1 MPKRLIFYF
10 TDKSSFKTIEMFYL
24 QRLVF
29 NYNLVTFILRYF
41 YFAYPTDAV
50 VSLSPILFKND
61 ICNTMKNIFLT
72 V

>member
-10 TDKSSFKTIEMFYL
+10 TDKSSFKTIEIFYL

-29 NYNLVTFILRYF
+29 NYNLVKFIFR

-50 VSLSPILFKND
+50 VSLSPILFKNN

>member
-41 YFAYPTDAV
+41 AYPTDAV
-50 VSLSPILFKND
+50 VSLSPILFKNN